1 MFSLSV
7 SGGAARQSEVKAEGI
22 LLLRTEERKA
32 IIIDP
37 LPCPT
42 VRMPRIHLQTFFW
55 VTRYGTPILQCKDY
69 VTLPHT
75 DTAWGIKKVENK
87 KKREWRTGRKSIT
100 VIYCGWSVTLW
111 NAARPPKIRWHSADA
126 SSICSR
132 NEVQQQCSP
141 ADCHCV
147 STDYASFE

>member
-1 MFSLSV
+1 MFSLSI
-7 SGGAARQSEVKAEGI
+7 SDGEAPQSEVKAEGI

-32 IIIDP
+32 IVIDP

-69 VTLPHT
+69 VTLPRT
-75 DTAWGIKKVENK
+75 DSAWGIKKVENK
-87 KKREWRTGRKSIT
+87 RGSEGRGEKMIN

-111 NAARPPKIRWHSADA
+111 NTARPPKIRWHSADA

-132 NEVQQQCSP
+132 NKVQQQCSA

-147 STDYASFE
+147 FTDYASFE